1 MFIIS
6 STWLIQLVKPV
17 SLSRVEIAK
26 INETKIMSVNPN
38 KIPIVFG
45 ISKNK
50 INKNK
55 IDLNKTRY
63 LNMAIIENE

>member
-26 INETKIMSVNPN
+26 IKETKIMSVNPN